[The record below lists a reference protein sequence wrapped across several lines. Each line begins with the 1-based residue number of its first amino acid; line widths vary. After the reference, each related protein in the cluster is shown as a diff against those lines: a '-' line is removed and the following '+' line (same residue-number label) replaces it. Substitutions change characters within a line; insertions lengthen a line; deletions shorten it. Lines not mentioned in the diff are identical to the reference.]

1 VAERRGALNGEIEVE
16 LTPAGEHHGY
26 RRGEF
31 TDELTGLPEAPR
43 PLQSFPDDCSADSDR
58 RPDMNTFER
67 AAALADIPSGTMRGV
82 TIRGCEVLIANV
94 DGEVLATDDT
104 CTHEDASL
112 SCGVLDGAIV
122 RCPLHGATFDLR
134 DGAPLEEP
142 AEEPLRCHEV
152 RVEDG
157 AVFVRLRGE

>member
-1 VAERRGALNGEIEVE
+1 
-16 LTPAGEHHGY
+16 
-26 RRGEF
+26 
-31 TDELTGLPEAPR
+31 
-43 PLQSFPDDCSADSDR
+43 
-58 RPDMNTFER
+58 MFER
-67 AAALADIPSGTMRGV
+67 AATITDVPSGTMRCV
-82 TIRGCEVLIANV
+82 TIRGQDVLIANT
-94 DGEVLATDDT
+94 GAEVLATDDT

-134 DGAPLEEP
+134 DGAPLDEP

-157 AVFVRLRGE
+157 AIFVRLRTE

>member
-1 VAERRGALNGEIEVE
+1 M
-16 LTPAGEHHGY
+16 Y
-26 RRGEF
+26 
-31 TDELTGLPEAPR
+31 
-43 PLQSFPDDCSADSDR
+43 
-58 RPDMNTFER
+58 ER
-67 AAALADIPSGTMRGV
+67 AADLTDLPPGTMRCV
-82 TIRGCEVLIANV
+82 TIHGHDVLIANV

-112 SCGVLDGAIV
+112 SSGVLKGAIV

-134 DGAPLEEP
+134 DGAPLDEP

-157 AVFVRLRGE
+157 VILVRLRRE

>member
-1 VAERRGALNGEIEVE
+1 
-16 LTPAGEHHGY
+16 
-26 RRGEF
+26 
-31 TDELTGLPEAPR
+31 
-43 PLQSFPDDCSADSDR
+43 
-58 RPDMNTFER
+58 MFER
-67 AAALADIPSGTMRGV
+67 AAAIDSLPAGSMRQV
-82 TIRGCEVLIANV
+82 TIRGRDVLIANV

-112 SCGVLDGAIV
+112 SCGVLDGAVV

-134 DGAPLEEP
+134 DGAPRDEP

-157 AVFVRLRGE
+157 TVFVRLRGE